1 MEWLFGGRR
10 SGDEIVQGQFRS
22 LIVQRPA
29 SAFDGAAVFFVG
41 EDAAFDGGG
50 ARAFAAAFEFAF
62 LDGFFFGSFCA
73 GAQGFSEA
81 FAGEGAVL
89 GLGTGVLDGD
99 DYAGRDVAQGD
110 FGGDFV
116 DVLAAR
122 TGGAV
127 EVFFEVGFLKGKLRR
142 LVHRR

>member
-1 MEWLFGGRR
+1 M
-10 SGDEIVQGQFRS
+10 
-22 LIVQRPA
+22 
-29 SAFDGAAVFFVG
+29 FFVG
-41 EDAAFDGGG
+41 EDATFDGGR

-62 LDGFFFGSFCA
+62 LDGFFFGSFGA
-73 GAQGFSEA
+73 GAQGFGEA

-99 DYAGRDVAQGD
+99 DYASRDVPQRD

-116 DVLAAR
+116 DVLAAG

-127 EVFFEVGFLKGKLRR
+127 EMFFEVGFLKRRLRR

>member
-1 MEWLFGGRR
+1 M
-10 SGDEIVQGQFRS
+10 
-22 LIVQRPA
+22 
-29 SAFDGAAVFFVG
+29 FFVG

-62 LDGFFFGSFCA
+62 LDGFFFSSFGA
-73 GAQGFSEA
+73 SAQGFGEA
-81 FAGEGAVL
+81 FTGEGAIL
-89 GLGTGVLDGD
+89 GLGACVLDGD
-99 DYAGRDVAQGD
+99 GDAGRDVAEGD

-116 DVLAAR
+116 DVLAAG

-127 EVFFEVGFLKGKLRR
+127 EVFFEIGFLIRKLRR